1 MNKTVSNEKTPLENQ
16 KEVDA
21 YMKRRE
27 ASLEPLS
34 DKEVNDFL
42 ERQRRAAEDS
52 KWSTA
57 KTIKEI
63 KKDTYTICKIDS
75 RMSRKGWVS
84 YGCEIRKGSSR
95 GKTVCWVDQAG
106 EGGSEFIDINHKLFS
121 KDELD
126 KIENYIY
133 ENCESLWIKNKIEEY
148 LMVNDLQTCTNDDP
162 KLREYLLPY
171 KNVFINKDIDEMP
184 VESLIGWWTEDTAN
198 NKYYS

>member
-1 MNKTVSNEKTPLENQ
+1 MNKTN
-16 KEVDA
+16 
-21 YMKRRE
+21 E

-52 KWSTA
+52 KWATA

-148 LMVNDLQTCTNDDP
+148 LIVNDLQTCTNDDP
-162 KLREYLLPY
+162 KVREYIDPY
-171 KNVFINKDIDEMP
+171 IKAFKARDIENMH
-184 VESLIGWWTEDTAN
+184 VESLIGWWTTTTAE
-198 NKYYS
+198 NKYYSRSVKISVAEA